1 MSWTVFLPMEHPGQA
16 DRRAAPWLGCEWVE
30 RLVLL
35 PPASEGL
42 PSFTDPRVT
51 VVPGRDFLPGSDLAR
66 LLEEVQTPHAAV
78 VQAVGQCEPEAS
90 FPHRF
95 ARALATPG
103 AGLCYSHYRVPRAG
117 AWEEFVL
124 PRFQTGSARDTFP
137 TGPVW
142 ALRTEAAR
150 KALRAGG
157 PLEAPRWG
165 GPFELFLRLARGGA
179 VALLPESLYRV
190 RPPAEEDAHRQHFDY
205 LLPEH
210 RARQL
215 EMEQIYTGHLRALG
229 AWLPP
234 PAAPLPEAAGG
245 FPVEA
250 SVVIPVRNR
259 ARTIGEALV
268 SAAAQECPFSFNVLV
283 VDNHSTDGTA
293 EAIAAARHRF
303 PRIHRIVPP
312 EPGHGIGG
320 CWQLAVR
327 SELCGR
333 YAVQLDSDDLYEG
346 TGALRR
352 MVECL
357 RDSQAALAVGSYR
370 VVDRELR
377 EIPPGVIDHREWTP
391 ENGHNNLLRVEGIGA
406 PRAYYV
412 PAIREAGFPDVSYG
426 EDYAAAL
433 SLSRRWPVGR
443 IFEPLYLCRRWEGNS
458 DSGLTS
464 LQQARH
470 HEYKDSL
477 RTSEI
482 GIRRSMAAEQTEHRT
497 SNFEL

>member
-1 MSWTVFLPMEHPGQA
+1 VSWTVILRVDIPGQA
-16 DRRAAPWLGCEWVE
+16 AVLAAPWLGCGWVE
-30 RLVLL
+30 RLVVL
-35 PPASEGL
+35 PPAADGM
-42 PSFTDPRVT
+42 PPVDDPRVNI
-51 VVPGRDFLPGSDLAR
+51 VPCPDFIPGERLAW
-66 LLEEVQTPHAAV
+66 LLEDAGTPYIAV
-78 VQAVGQCEPEAS
+78 VQPVGPCEPEES
-90 FPHRF
+90 FPRRF
-95 ARALATPG
+95 AQALAAPG
-103 AGLCYSHYRVPRAG
+103 AGLRYGHYRVPRG
-117 AWEEFVL
+117 DAWEDFVL
-124 PRFQTGSARDTFP
+124 PRFQAGSARDTFP

-142 ALRTEAAR
+142 ALGMDAAR
-150 KALRAGG
+150 TALRAGG

-165 GPFELFLRLARGGA
+165 GLFELFLRLARAGA

-190 RPPAEEDAHRQHFDY
+190 RPPAAEDAHRRHFDY

-210 RARQL
+210 RSRQL
-215 EMEQIYTGHLRALG
+215 ELERIFTSHLRALG

-234 PAAPLPEAAGG
+234 PAAPVPEPAGA

-259 ARTIGEALV
+259 VRTIGEALA
-268 SAAAQECPFSFNVLV
+268 SAATQACPFPFNVLV

-293 EAIAAARHRF
+293 GAIEAARNRF
-303 PRIHRIVPP
+303 PRVHRLVPP
-312 EPGHGIGG
+312 RPGHGIGG
-320 CWQLAVR
+320 CWQLAVQ

-346 TGALRR
+346 PGALRR

-357 RDSQAALAVGSYR
+357 RDSRAALAVGSYR

-406 PRAYYV
+406 PRAFHV

-433 SLSRRWPVGR
+433 ALSRRWPVGR
-443 IFEPLYLCRRWEGNS
+443 VFEPLYLCRRWEGNS

-477 RTSEI
+477 RTIEI
-482 GIRRSMAAEQTEHRT
+482 GVRQSLAPRQSERRT
-497 SNFEL
+497 SNIER